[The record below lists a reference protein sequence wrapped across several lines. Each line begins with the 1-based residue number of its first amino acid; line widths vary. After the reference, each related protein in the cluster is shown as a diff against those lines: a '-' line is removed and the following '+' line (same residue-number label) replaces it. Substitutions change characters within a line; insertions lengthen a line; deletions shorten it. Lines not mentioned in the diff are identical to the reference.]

1 MKNFAAILFL
11 LLISILFLPSQEI
24 KAQENS
30 KNQIQNL
37 NKLKQRLESII
48 KVKQDSLILI
58 NQQIDRIPQDELL
71 LKLKAQPEGMVFK
84 ATLRMSGKIRKENDP
99 NSVILTMVNE
109 NDTVLLT
116 DYIGEYWIV
125 NKGPYYGYIND
136 IYINKTPELKTFK
149 DAIAERS
156 GRIALKKEEVFTEK
170 EKATI
175 DKIAKERKDLLIK
188 KFGKENGEKIN
199 SGYYWIGM
207 SKDMAIESLGKSE
220 AINSTVGSWGI
231 NEQWVYYS
239 LYLYFDNGVLT
250 SYQSSNR

>member
-1 MKNFAAILFL
+1 MKNLLPVLFL
-11 LLISILFLPSQEI
+11 IFIPIPPITTPIITAQEI
-24 KAQENS
+24 G
-30 KNQIQNL
+30 KNQIENL
-37 NKLKQRLESII
+37 NKTKQRLEFII
-48 KVKQDSLILI
+48 KIKQDSLILI
-58 NQQIDRIPQDELL
+58 NQQIDRIPQEELL

-116 DYIGEYWIV
+116 DFIGEYWIV

-136 IYINKTPELKTFK
+136 IYINKTPELKTYK

-156 GRIALKKEEVFTEK
+156 GRMALKKEEVFTEK

-188 KFGKENGEKIN
+188 KFGKENGEKIS
-199 SGYYWIGM
+199 SGYYWKGM
-207 SKDMAIESLGKSE
+207 SKDMAIESLGNPE
-220 AINSTVGSWGI
+220 TINRSVGSWGV
-231 NEQWVYYS
+231 NEQWVYPS